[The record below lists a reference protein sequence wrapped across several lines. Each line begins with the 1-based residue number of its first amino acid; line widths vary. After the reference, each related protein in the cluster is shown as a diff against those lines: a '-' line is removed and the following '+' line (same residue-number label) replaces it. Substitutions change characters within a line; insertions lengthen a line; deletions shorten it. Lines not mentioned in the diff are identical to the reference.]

1 MARPKSEVPHAE
13 GIEEATKQSLLRRL
27 SRIRGQVEGIR
38 KMVEEDRYCP
48 DILQQFDAVHS
59 ALKSTQKELLA
70 NHLNRCATSAIE
82 RGGEEAEQ
90 VREEIVELFG
100 RYMD

>member
-1 MARPKSEVPHAE
+1 MARPRSEVPHAE
-13 GIEEATKQSLLRRL
+13 GIEEQTKENILRRL

-48 DILQQFDAVHS
+48 DVLQQFDAVHS

-70 NHLNRCATSAIE
+70 NHLERCATSAIE
-82 RGGEEAEQ
+82 RGGEEARQ